1 MSAAPIF
8 RKIKVGEVAVSVS
21 ECKAKIKGD
30 QSAQSVKE
38 YR

>member
-1 MSAAPIF
+1 MSAAPIL
-8 RKIKVGEVAVSVS
+8 RKIKVSEVVLSVS

-30 QSAQSVKE
+30 QSAQCVKE